1 MPAHEGPGAHSAPE
15 HTLTLDDPDYPPLLR
30 VIPDPPPVLHVRGDR
45 AALSQPGLA
54 VVGSRK
60 ASAAGLRLA
69 RDIAADAARA
79 GLTVCSGLAI
89 GIDGAAHEG
98 ALEAGGVSV
107 GVMATGIEYIHPRR
121 HRDLGHRLL
130 ARGALV
136 TEFEPGTPPL
146 PHNFPR
152 RNRIISGLSLGVLVV
167 EAALPSGSL
176 ITAHTALAQGREVFA
191 LPWSPL
197 HTGGRGCLQLLRDG
211 AQMVESVGDI
221 LEALGTAW
229 APPEP
234 EAAAP
239 ETTGGLLALVGFEP
253 VPLDQLV
260 QHASRPVAQLLGEL
274 SELELAGKVTRV
286 PGGYVRT

>member
-1 MPAHEGPGAHSAPE
+1 M
-15 HTLTLDDPDYPPLLR
+15 
-30 VIPDPPPVLHVRGDR
+30 
-45 AALSQPGLA
+45 
-54 VVGSRK
+54 
-60 ASAAGLRLA
+60 
-69 RDIAADAARA
+69 
-79 GLTVCSGLAI
+79 

-121 HRDLGHRLL
+121 HRHLGQRM
-130 ARGALV
+130 AQSGALV

-197 HTGGRGCLQLLRDG
+197 HSGGRGCLRLLRDG
-211 AQMVESVGDI
+211 AHMVEGIDDI
-221 LEALGTAW
+221 LEALDTAW
-229 APPEP
+229 ARPAQEP
-234 EAAAP
+234 AAP
-239 ETTGGLLALVGFEP
+239 ENPAGLLALVGYEP
-253 VPLDQLV
+253 VALEQLV
-260 QHASRPVAQLLGEL
+260 QHASRPVSQLLGEL

-286 PGGYVRT
+286 PGGYIRT

>member
-1 MPAHEGPGAHSAPE
+1 MPAYKNPGALRAPH
-15 HTLTLDDPDYPPLLR
+15 HTLTIDDADYPPLLR
-30 VIPDPPPVLHVRGDR
+30 VIPDPPPVLYVRGDP
-45 AALSQPGLA
+45 AVLSRPGLA
-54 VVGSRK
+54 VVGSRR

-69 RDIAADAARA
+69 RELAGEAARA
-79 GLTVCSGLAI
+79 GLTVCSGLAM

-98 ALEAGGVSV
+98 ALEAGGLSA

-121 HRDLGHRLL
+121 HRQLGLRM
-130 ARGALV
+130 AETGALV

-197 HTGGRGCLQLLRDG
+197 HSGGHGCLRLLRDG
-211 AQMVESVGDI
+211 AHMVQGIDDI

-229 APPEP
+229 TRQAQES
-234 EAAAP
+234 
-239 ETTGGLLALVGFEP
+239 TTEDKPDGLLALVGYEP
-253 VPLDQLV
+253 VALEQLV
-260 QHASRPVAQLLGEL
+260 QHAARPVSQLLGEL

-286 PGGYVRT
+286 PGGYIRT